1 MVTKT
6 LFIASILLQLFVAIL
21 ALRFISFTRI
31 KVSWIL
37 ISFGF
42 LLMAFTRF
50 IDFSAFLNIENSKT
64 LMRISHWLGI
74 LTSIVIA
81 AGVWLIRD
89 LFYSLK
95 IAEIEQKRSE
105 RKVLS
110 AIMRTEE
117 RERRRFAE
125 DIHDG
130 LGPLLSTIK
139 LYVNELTSEDVSM
152 EEKKESITYINQL
165 IDDAVSDIR
174 TTANN
179 LTPRVIHEYGLISA
193 VDEFCNNISR
203 TQKLNIIF
211 EKPGKSP
218 ELGKQTEMNLYR
230 IINELI
236 NNTLKHSGA
245 KNVNVSFIM
254 RKKNF
259 VVKYS
264 DDGRGFDYS
273 TKNQKFKG
281 EGLNNIITRVNS
293 IDGKIKIISEEGKGF
308 NATIDVPLKH

>member
-6 LFIASILLQLFVAIL
+6 LFIVSIILQLFVAIL
-21 ALRFISFTRI
+21 SLRFISFTRKKI
-31 KVSWIL
+31 SWIL

-42 LLMAFTRF
+42 LLMAFRRF
-50 IDFSAFLNIENSKT
+50 IEFSAYLNTKYYEELSRASDLI
-64 LMRISHWLGI
+64 GI

-81 AGVWLIRD
+81 IGVWLIRD
-89 LFYSLK
+89 IFYSLK

-105 RKVLS
+105 RRVLT
-110 AIMRTEE
+110 AIIRTEE

-139 LYVNELTSEDVSM
+139 LYVNELTSDDVSLQ
-152 EEKKESITYINQL
+152 EKKDSISYINQL

-193 VDEFCNNISR
+193 IDEFCNGISR
-203 TQKLNIIF
+203 TQKISIQF
-211 EKPGKSP
+211 DKPDKKL
-218 ELGKQTEMNLYR
+218 ELGKQTEINLYR
-230 IINELI
+230 IMNELV

-245 KNVNVSFIM
+245 KSAHIVFIV
-254 RKKNF
+254 RGKKLI
-259 VVKYS
+259 VTYS
-264 DDGRGFDYS
+264 DDGKGFNYS
-273 TKNQKFKG
+273 VKNTRG
-281 EGLNNIITRVNS
+281 EGINNIITRVNS
-293 IDGKIKIISEEGKGF
+293 IDGKIKIISAEGKGF
-308 NATIDVPLKH
+308 KAKIDVPLK